1 MRGYLMYF
9 KVPLRMFQHD
19 KLKNLS
25 DIFLYSFLCG
35 FAQEDKSAVFSH
47 YTNQQLVDIF
57 GCSSQTISNSITRL
71 VKLGLV
77 KRVDDTRFSDK
88 TNDFFCKR
96 TLITD
101 PDLYREYSQESY
113 ISVNTNWLSDW
124 KLPFRAVQLLAIM
137 WSTYYQSGKDKFV
150 EFDIHTVMTIMG
162 NVNYRTYINNFNL
175 LKELGLIKELT
186 EKHDPK
192 KLIELSVE
200 YLGKEVNPEEVLVS
214 TVEAENVKSSV
225 GKFKYMVSYF
235 VKFLRQK
242 SSKVVKNLLHKLDPS
257 ITVKKTLEPVWQAF
271 NYYERHSI
279 RASMPE
285 DADPTDGYFVQ
296 GEIYG

>member
-1 MRGYLMYF
+1 
-9 KVPLRMFQHD
+9 MFQHD

-101 PDLYREYSQESY
+101 PALYREYSQESY

-175 LKELGLIKELT
+175 LKELGLVKELT
-186 EKHDPK
+186 EKHNPK

-214 TVEAENVKSSV
+214 TVKAENVKSSV

-257 ITVKKTLEPVWQAF
+257 ITVKRTLEPLWQAF
-271 NYYERHSI
+271 DYYDRQSI
-279 RASMPE
+279 RSRIPE
-285 DADPTDGYFVQ
+285 DADPRDGYFVQ
-296 GEIYG
+296 GEGYA

>member
-35 FAQEDKSAVFSH
+35 FAQEDKTAVFSH

-101 PDLYREYSQESY
+101 PSLYREYAQESY

-175 LKELGLIKELT
+175 LKELGLVKELT

-271 NYYERHSI
+271 DYYERQSI
-279 RASMPE
+279 RSQIPE
-285 DADPTDGYFVQ
+285 DADPRDGYFVQ